1 VIKEISLSNCTEQV
15 YLATCQNE
23 ALTVLTSCSHW
34 YVVKAFM
41 SLQILHYNDE
51 RVA

>member
-23 ALTVLTSCSHW
+23 ALTVHHVCIVMWWKHLWICRYYITT
-34 YVVKAFM
+34 M
-41 SLQILHYNDE
+41 
-51 RVA
+51 